1 MNVELGIELYSGTDE
16 LRQGIQFDI
25 AYVIQRLRDT
35 FSNIAIEEE
44 YFQRQVERVRAIVG
58 DSENKGALRIAI
70 RDAEERGPRFGF
82 TVYSASR
89 IVLKGGVNRHC
100 LSFRFDKDTVD
111 SEIQSKVEEFLAS
124 FALKRYCSESLQ
136 PDNPK

>member
-35 FSNIAIEEE
+35 FSDIAIEEE

-58 DSENKGALRIAI
+58 DS
-70 RDAEERGPRFGF
+70 
-82 TVYSASR
+82 
-89 IVLKGGVNRHC
+89 
-100 LSFRFDKDTVD
+100 
-111 SEIQSKVEEFLAS
+111 
-124 FALKRYCSESLQ
+124 
-136 PDNPK
+136 